1 MLSLA
6 AGLQKRVE
14 PKLLLTLLLSLI
26 TNYFLF
32 HHSPSSALLTA
43 GLPISSWE
51 CFVFG
56 LVHAGLVYMQMDLVH
71 SVITIAIMSDYNS
84 QMWLRTAV
92 QVSRQYVSTLP
103 HWRISLHASFTV
115 GVIVFHEC
123 HLSVIVG

>member
-56 LVHAGLVYMQMDLVH
+56 LVHAGLVYMQIDLAH
-71 SVITIAIMSDYNS
+71 CVITIATMSDYS
-84 QMWLRTAV
+84 LQSDVAQDCCAGITAV
-92 QVSRQYVSTLP
+92 CFYTTTLEDQ
-103 HWRISLHASFTV
+103 SACF
-115 GVIVFHEC
+115 FHCWC
-123 HLSVIVG
+123 HCFS